1 MPATKRSITER
12 GLFSYCLNLSGA
24 IKGVL
29 VWGVVVVVVLG
40 VFLVVLLG
48 FFPVMNRLYLYK
60 IELKRILKLGCSVI
74 SPT

>member
-1 MPATKRSITER
+1 MPATKRSIIER

-29 VWGVVVVVVLG
+29 VWGMVVVVLG
-40 VFLVVLLG
+40 FFLVVLLG